1 MCKSK
6 NIYNKIAEGHI
17 EKILVYCL
25 MRRDYNEFAIEWAK
39 VKTDYSMRENS
50 LLEESEDEDEGLDFE
65 KNISEEVLKG
75 SLEKKRNSMVKF
87 LQRKNCEL
95 GNRKASQR
103 TLNIDNQDEEK
114 SSLKIKRGDKVFHVQ
129 L

>member
-1 MCKSK
+1 
-6 NIYNKIAEGHI
+6 
-17 EKILVYCL
+17 